1 MWTRLLAAMLAL
13 AAASVPAY
21 ADTVADFYKG
31 KQINL
36 IVGYGPGGGYDVYGR
51 LVARHIGR
59 HIPGNPNV
67 VVQNMP
73 GAGSLRAAN
82 FIFSAA
88 PKDGTSFGIFAR
100 NMPLLGIL
108 GGNPNVQFDARKF
121 TWLGSSSSF
130 VTDAYLMIVR
140 ADAPVKTIED
150 ARRPGG
156 PQLVL
161 GGTAEGATGNDVPV
175 LLRDTLGL
183 NIRLIAGYTD
193 SNALFLAID
202 RGEIQGRTTDYS
214 SIKTNRPDWL
224 KPNSGMNVLLQF
236 ARATRHPD
244 FPNVPTARELA
255 RTDAAR
261 SLVELG
267 ELPYTL
273 ARPFAAP
280 TDAARSL
287 IELAELPYT
296 LSRPFAAPPGVPA
309 ERAKA
314 LQDAFLAAH
323 KDPQLL
329 EEAARLQLDI
339 TPISGDEILA
349 HIERISKA
357 PADQLDY
364 IRKLL
369 AENKGG

>member
-1 MWTRLLAAMLAL
+1 MWTRLLAILAL
-13 AAASVPAY
+13 AAVAALPAR
-21 ADTVADFYKG
+21 ADAVADFYKG
-31 KQINL
+31 KQVSL

-82 FIFSAA
+82 FIYSAA
-88 PKDGTSFGIFAR
+88 PKDGTAFGIFAR

-224 KPNSGMNVLLQF
+224 KPNSSMNVLLQF
-236 ARATRHPD
+236 ARSTRHPD

-261 SLVELG
+261 SLIELG

-280 TDAARSL
+280 A
-287 IELAELPYT
+287 
-296 LSRPFAAPPGVPA
+296 GVPA
-309 ERAKA
+309 DRAKA

-339 TPISGDEILA
+339 TPIGGDEILA

>member
-1 MWTRLLAAMLAL
+1 MWKRWIGPLLAVATMCI
-13 AAASVPAY
+13 SPAK
-21 ADTVADFYKG
+21 ADAVADFYKG
-31 KQINL
+31 KQVNV

-82 FIFSAA
+82 HIYSAA
-88 PKDGTSFGIFAR
+88 PKDGTVFGIFAR
-100 NMPLLGIL
+100 NMPLLGII

-150 ARRPGG
+150 ARKPGG

-175 LLRDTLGL
+175 LLRDTLGI

-202 RGEIQGRTTDYS
+202 RNEIQGRTTDYS

-236 ARATRHPD
+236 ARTTRHPD

-261 SLVELG
+261 SLIELG

-280 TDAARSL
+280 
-287 IELAELPYT
+287 
-296 LSRPFAAPPGVPA
+296 PGVPA
-309 ERAKA
+309 DRAKA
-314 LQDAFLAAH
+314 LQDAFIAVH

>member
-1 MWTRLLAAMLAL
+1 MWTRSMAAMLAL
-13 AAASVPAY
+13 AALAAPPAH
-21 ADTVADFYKG
+21 ADPVADFYKG
-31 KQINL
+31 KQVNL

-82 FIFSAA
+82 FIYSAA
-88 PKDGTSFGIFAR
+88 PKDGTVFGIFAR

-108 GGNPNVQFDARKF
+108 GGNPNVQFDASNF

-150 ARRPGG
+150 ARRSGG
-156 PQLVL
+156 PPLVL
-161 GGTAEGATGNDVPV
+161 GGTAEGATGNDVPI

-183 NIRLIAGYTD
+183 NIKLITGYPD

-214 SIKTNRPDWL
+214 SIKTNRPEWL
-224 KPNSGMNVLLQF
+224 KPNGGMNVLLQF
-236 ARATRHPD
+236 ARTTRHPD

-255 RTDAAR
+255 
-261 SLVELG
+261 
-267 ELPYTL
+267 
-273 ARPFAAP
+273 P

-287 IELAELPYT
+287 IELGELPYT
-296 LSRPFAAPPGVPA
+296 LARPFAAPPGVPA

-329 EEAARLQLDI
+329 EEAAKLQLDI
-339 TPISGDEILA
+339 TPIGGDEILA

-357 PADQLDY
+357 PAEQLDY

>member
-1 MWTRLLAAMLAL
+1 MWIRLLAIFAL
-13 AAASVPAY
+13 AAVAASPAL
-21 ADTVADFYKG
+21 ADAVADFYKG
-31 KQINL
+31 KQVNL

-82 FIFSAA
+82 FIYSAA
-88 PKDGTSFGIFAR
+88 PKDGTAFGIFAR

-140 ADAPVKTIED
+140 ADASVKTIED

-261 SLVELG
+261 SLIELG

-280 TDAARSL
+280 
-287 IELAELPYT
+287 
-296 LSRPFAAPPGVPA
+296 PGVPD

-314 LQDAFLAAH
+314 LQAAFLAAH

-329 EEAARLQLDI
+329 EEAAKLQLDI
-339 TPISGDEILA
+339 TPIGGDEILA

-357 PADQLDY
+357 PPEQLDY